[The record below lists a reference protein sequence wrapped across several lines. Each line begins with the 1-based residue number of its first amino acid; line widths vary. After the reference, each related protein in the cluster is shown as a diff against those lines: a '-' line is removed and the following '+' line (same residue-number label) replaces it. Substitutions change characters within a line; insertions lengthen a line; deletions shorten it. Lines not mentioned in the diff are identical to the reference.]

1 MKTKYTFVLNNNSKI
16 VLTEEG
22 GPKLSSDDIDKIM
35 NSKNIIVVSTATDSL
50 KIRPSQISAIH
61 VTTSDNNNKKNGST
75 NEEIS
80 YGVDHDVEND
90 ATTDAFYEMKGD
102 SSDLY
107 EDDVIIENDEI
118 SNDNIELVSN
128 IDFDDDDTDELDSIL
143 TMDREEDLD
152 ESTT

>member
-22 GPKLSSDDIDKIM
+22 GPKLTSDDIDKIM

-61 VTTSDNNNKKNGST
+61 VTTSDNNTKKNNTTSDDVT
-75 NEEIS
+75 YRDEEKN
-80 YGVDHDVEND
+80 YENS
-90 ATTDAFYEMKGD
+90 D
-102 SSDLY
+102 SLYNILDESDNLP
-107 EDDVIIENDEI
+107 EDVIIENDDV
-118 SNDNIELVSN
+118 SNDDIELVSN
-128 IDFDDDDTDELDSIL
+128 IEFDDDSDDLDSIL
-143 TMDREEDLD
+143 TMEQEEEEEELD

>member
-35 NSKNIIVVSTATDSL
+35 NSENIIVVSTATDSL

-61 VTTSDNNNKKNGST
+61 VTTADGNNKKNST
-75 NEEIS
+75 QNEEHL
-80 YGVDHDVEND
+80 YHNEHDAEND
-90 ATTDAFYEMKGD
+90 ATTDAFYDIKDD

-107 EDDVIIENDEI
+107 EDDIIVENDDV

-128 IDFDDDDTDELDSIL
+128 IEFDDNDDLDSIL
-143 TMDREEDLD
+143 TMSHEEDLD